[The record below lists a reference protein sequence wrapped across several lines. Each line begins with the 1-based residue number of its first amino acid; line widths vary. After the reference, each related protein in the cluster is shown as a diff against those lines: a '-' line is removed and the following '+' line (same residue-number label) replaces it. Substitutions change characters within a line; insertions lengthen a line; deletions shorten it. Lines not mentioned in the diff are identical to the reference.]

1 MIQNPLDDEY
11 AYVYTL
17 ESELIV
23 CQWLRVAMKQR
34 DPLLHMHFIY
44 AEVQPVAAIK
54 IFSASQAENIQK

>member
-1 MIQNPLDDEY
+1 
-11 AYVYTL
+11 
-17 ESELIV
+17 
-23 CQWLRVAMKQR
+23 MKQR